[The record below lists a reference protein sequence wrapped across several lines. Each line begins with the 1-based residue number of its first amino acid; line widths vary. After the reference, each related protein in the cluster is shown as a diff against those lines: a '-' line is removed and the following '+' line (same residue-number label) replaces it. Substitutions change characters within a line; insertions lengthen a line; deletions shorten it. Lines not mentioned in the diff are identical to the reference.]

1 MVRAPPPRLV
11 LSAVGSTIALAQL
24 STAGERSRRP
34 LKSAPPGRGRICLTR
49 HALSSVRELVLTT
62 AHIPQVS
69 MAESAA
75 DRKARLK
82 ALRASRDGG
91 DDGGGDAKKLKF
103 RNYLPQSEAL
113 SANFEAPASLPKPD
127 LGDDGAAARPGD
139 DDDDDDDGG
148 GPAAKKPDAPSAF
161 EAELARIRAEDTE
174 AVSVVPK
181 DPNWDLKRDIEPKLA
196 ILRKR
201 TQKAIVATLRERL
214 KKESR

>member
-1 MVRAPPPRLV
+1 
-11 LSAVGSTIALAQL
+11 
-24 STAGERSRRP
+24 
-34 LKSAPPGRGRICLTR
+34 
-49 HALSSVRELVLTT
+49 
-62 AHIPQVS
+62 
-69 MAESAA
+69 MAESAP
-75 DRKARLK
+75 DRQARLK

-127 LGDDGAAARPGD
+127 LGDD
-139 DDDDDDDGG
+139 G

>member
-1 MVRAPPPRLV
+1 MCIRDSLETLLDAGIPLV
-11 LSAVGSTIALAQL
+11 AN
-24 STAGERSRRP
+24 
-34 LKSAPPGRGRICLTR
+34 
-49 HALSSVRELVLTT
+49 
-62 AHIPQVS
+62 QVP

-139 DDDDDDDGG
+139 ADDDDGDG

-196 ILRKR
+196 TLRKR
-201 TQKAIVATLRERL
+201 TQRAIVEILRKRL
-214 KKESR
+214 KDEGA

>member
-1 MVRAPPPRLV
+1 MCDSEVVDLTLEDEPKPSIAG
-11 LSAVGSTIALAQL
+11 SAQLDLAALARERE
-24 STAGERSRRP
+24 ARRRSR
-34 LKSAPPGRGRICLTR
+34 
-49 HALSSVRELVLTT
+49 
-62 AHIPQVS
+62 
-69 MAESAA
+69 
-75 DRKARLK
+75 
-82 ALRASRDGG
+82 G

-139 DDDDDDDGG
+139 DDDDDDDG

>member
-34 LKSAPPGRGRICLTR
+34 LKSASPGRGRICLTR

-62 AHIPQVS
+62 AHIPQVF

-139 DDDDDDDGG
+139 DDDDG